1 MAHVTAVREK
11 ITKALD
17 AYIQEPQ
24 VDVTVAAFRSKRS
37 YITGAVNKPGP
48 VPITNIPL
56 TLLDAINKAG
66 GLAELADWENVV
78 LTRDG
83 QETLYSLKRLYQQGD
98 LTQNTL
104 LRDGDVI
111 HVNRNDDQKVFV
123 LGEVVEAQPIPI
135 KRSQMTL
142 AEALTTAGGL
152 DELQAD
158 ASGVFV
164 MRRAPAGSDL
174 VANVYQLDA
183 SNAMALVLAD
193 QFPLQSR
200 DIVYVTAAPVARW
213 NRLIL
218 QLLPTIQGLRNI
230 SEIESKSFNTN

>member
-1 MAHVTAVREK
+1 
-11 ITKALD
+11 
-17 AYIQEPQ
+17 
-24 VDVTVAAFRSKRS
+24 
-37 YITGAVNKPGP
+37 
-48 VPITNIPL
+48 
-56 TLLDAINKAG
+56 
-66 GLAELADWENVV
+66 
-78 LTRDG
+78 TRDG

-123 LGEVVEAQPIPI
+123 LGEVVEAQPVPI
-135 KRSQMTL
+135 QRSQMTL
-142 AEALTTAGGL
+142 AEALSTAGGL
-152 DELQAD
+152 NELQAD

-164 MRRAPAGSDL
+164 MRRAPKGSNL
-174 VANVYQLDA
+174 IANVYQLDA

-193 QFPLQSR
+193 QFPLQAR

-230 SEIESKSFNTN
+230 SEIESKSFRTND